1 MMEMEMFLKKSLY
14 FYRDLLATSGFYCF
28 PSPVFIIF
36 YIKIKTFFLFKM
48 NQSHAFR
55 PIIITSN
62 FSSVA
67 KLDPKSVEE
76 QNQENEKRL
85 NDVKKKHPE
94 YVCWSLL
101 SMVIFLPMFFL
112 WFPALVYAIKCKTS
126 YCKFDLV
133 NASWYSNLA
142 RFYNILCLILGI
154 LFYLNALTIFPM
166 FFTRDYTYHIPVII
180 VPTVFVFVLHLLR
193 ILIIK
198 DCLN

>member
-1 MMEMEMFLKKSLY
+1 
-14 FYRDLLATSGFYCF
+14 
-28 PSPVFIIF
+28 
-36 YIKIKTFFLFKM
+36 M
-48 NQSHAFR
+48 NQSHTFR